1 MCAIGF
7 PSGSTNC
14 PSSKRMSWSRF
25 NRMRNRSMVSRGKD
39 CSHVIVFFQ
48 PKMRGTESSSVS
60 FGNGKKSSVF
70 WGSLCLRN
78 LDLYTSFNESTYFRS
93 LSLIWDPSSI
103 CQVLSFW
110 KIHHTS
116 PWNGEKNGW
125 CCDDL
130 RVANHWNITQPP
142 PPRWWSRHAS
152 PFHAKR
158 CHPSLKLRTSP
169 VVELML
175 QNPGNK
181 KQNKKTNLYVY
192 NMYIFN
198 YTYII
203 YIYTYH
209 YIYIYTT
216 NGCPFPPF
224 PPLPNYGS
232 QTPFEG
238 WVVE

>member
-116 PWNGEKNGW
+116 PWNGEKKWVVLWWFEGS
-125 CCDDL
+125 
-130 RVANHWNITQPP
+130 QPLKHHP
-142 PPRWWSRHAS
+142 TPSASMMVNWHAS

-203 YIYTYH
+203 YIH
-209 YIYIYTT
+209 II
-216 NGCPFPPF
+216 
-224 PPLPNYGS
+224 
-232 QTPFEG
+232 
-238 WVVE
+238 